1 MDNQIDIQ
9 DILKNL
15 RDVIG
20 QQAIDIAILKA
31 QLDNPKGRNDAE
43 QPQPNG

>member
-1 MDNQIDIQ
+1 MDSQVEIQ
-9 DILKNL
+9 EILKNL
-15 RDVIG
+15 RDIIG
-20 QQAIDIAILKA
+20 QQAIDIAVLKA